1 MLPLQSA
8 KKRIKNIQQELG
20 FFMHYVYFLFFI
32 LGPAAELV
40 VVAAVIMVVVVML
53 FLVVSIWKKF
63 SVDSSG

>member
-1 MLPLQSA
+1 
-8 KKRIKNIQQELG
+8 
-20 FFMHYVYFLFFI
+20 

>member
-8 KKRIKNIQQELG
+8 KKRIKHIQQELG
-20 FFMHYVYFLFFI
+20 FFMHYVFFI

-40 VVAAVIMVVVVML
+40 VVAVIMVVVVML